1 MDSSQLLNSTKSH
14 TVDID
19 SLIGTAR
26 LSAEVQQCLLESR
39 PLLLSVFSFIDAHYQ
54 ESISL
59 REVAEAV
66 GRSSAYLTDLV
77 RRETGKTV
85 LSWIVSRRMAEA
97 RRLLLK
103 TEQSVE
109 QIAEAVG
116 YLDRRHFGRQFLRFH
131 ESTPQVW
138 RKTHK
143 SRSVPLWQVDPQQ
156 ASSSKSIKQTATI
169 TSTEAQRLR
178 VCVQEIA
185 TILYNN
191 TAAGEVVSLED
202 IEKTLRQQMLEYISF
217 EVALL

>member
-14 TVDID
+14 TVDTDALID
-19 SLIGTAR
+19 TAR
-26 LSAEVQQCLLESR
+26 LSAEVQRCLLQSR

-97 RRLLLK
+97 RRLLLE
-103 TEQSVE
+103 TNQSVE

-131 ESTPQVW
+131 EETPQAW
-138 RKTHK
+138 RRTHK
-143 SRSVPLWQVDPQQ
+143 SRSIPLWQVDPQK
-156 ASSSKSIKQTATI
+156 ASSSNLIKQRATTI
-169 TSTEAQRLR
+169 TSTEAQRLQ

-185 TILYNN
+185 EILYNN
-191 TAAGEVVSLED
+191 TTAGEVVSLED
-202 IEKTLRQQMLEYISF
+202 IEKTLRQQMP
-217 EVALL
+217 